1 MTSPRARIAAALH
14 NSARI
19 LLVNHVEP
27 DGDTLGSTLAL
38 ALALESLGK
47 MVIVASEGG
56 VPPAFAFLPG
66 ADRVVRD
73 LPAGA
78 AFDAAVTMEC
88 STPERCGRFAG
99 AVLAAPLII
108 AIDHHES
115 HIPYGH
121 LEDWDPAAA
130 AAAEQV
136 ADLIRELGVS
146 LSPAIATAL
155 LTGLATDTG
164 VFRFPTVRPHSLRLA
179 AELMEAGAPLAE
191 IIAAVYEQRPL
202 SANRLLG
209 YALLRTAVAA
219 DGAVAYSTL
228 SEAVQRAA
236 GALPDDGAGI
246 VGALRTMKGVKVAIL
261 FEENGDDVRVSIRT
275 RDGVRANAIA
285 ETFGGGGHPGA
296 AGCTLPGPLADAVP
310 KVLAAAEGELRRD
323 DRSAAR

>member
-1 MTSPRARIAAALH
+1 MSLRREKLQELFKEEASAILQRRLRDPRIGFVSVTEVELSADLRHAKIFVSVLGDEEAKRRTMEAL
-14 NSARI
+14 
-19 LLVNHVEP
+19 
-27 DGDTLGSTLAL
+27 
-38 ALALESLGK
+38 
-47 MVIVASEGG
+47 
-56 VPPAFAFLPG
+56 
-66 ADRVVRD
+66 DRVARH

-78 AFDAAVTMEC
+78 AFDAVVTMEC

-209 YALLRTAVAA
+209 YALLRTALAA
-219 DGAVAYSTL
+219 AGAVASSTL
-228 SEAVQRAA
+228 SEAGQIGRAA
-236 GALPDDGAGI
+236 
-246 VGALRTMKGVKVAIL
+246 
-261 FEENGDDVRVSIRT
+261 
-275 RDGVRANAIA
+275 
-285 ETFGGGGHPGA
+285 
-296 AGCTLPGPLADAVP
+296 
-310 KVLAAAEGELRRD
+310 
-323 DRSAAR
+323 

>member
-1 MTSPRARIAAALH
+1 MSLRREKLQELFKEEASAILQRRLRDPRIGFVSVTEVELSADLRHAKIFVSVLGDEEAKRRTMEALDRGAGFVR
-14 NSARI
+14 SELGRD
-19 LLVNHVEP
+19 P
-27 DGDTLGSTLAL
+27 LGSTLAL

-88 STPERCGRFAG
+88 SSPELCGRFAG

-136 ADLIRELGVS
+136 ADLIRGLGVP
-146 LSPAIATAL
+146 LSPA
-155 LTGLATDTG
+155 LA
-164 VFRFPTVRPHSLRLA
+164 PP
-179 AELMEAGAPLAE
+179 
-191 IIAAVYEQRPL
+191 
-202 SANRLLG
+202 
-209 YALLRTAVAA
+209 
-219 DGAVAYSTL
+219 
-228 SEAVQRAA
+228 
-236 GALPDDGAGI
+236 
-246 VGALRTMKGVKVAIL
+246 
-261 FEENGDDVRVSIRT
+261 
-275 RDGVRANAIA
+275 
-285 ETFGGGGHPGA
+285 
-296 AGCTLPGPLADAVP
+296 
-310 KVLAAAEGELRRD
+310 
-323 DRSAAR
+323 